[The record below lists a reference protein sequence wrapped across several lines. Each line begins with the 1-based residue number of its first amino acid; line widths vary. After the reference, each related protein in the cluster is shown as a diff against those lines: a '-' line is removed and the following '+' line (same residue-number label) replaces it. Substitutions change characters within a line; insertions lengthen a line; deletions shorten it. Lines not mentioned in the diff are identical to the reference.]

1 MIYNGSYY
9 YFEKNLFGDVLRVYN
24 SSGTTVASFTDL
36 LRRARKS
43 FRRVPLSDFF
53 ATVPGEFRQIIS
65 LPVCVNPG
73 SACNCYWDMP
83 FHKEC
88 RMTLENLNLDMV
100 IFFYQAD
107 YVEEEHD
114 DEIYI
119 FMRSSV
125 A

>member
-1 MIYNGSYY
+1 
-9 YFEKNLFGDVLRVYN
+9 
-24 SSGTTVASFTDL
+24 
-36 LRRARKS
+36 
-43 FRRVPLSDFF
+43 
-53 ATVPGEFRQIIS
+53 
-65 LPVCVNPG
+65 
-73 SACNCYWDMP
+73 
-83 FHKEC
+83 
-88 RMTLENLNLDMV
+88 MTLENLNSDMV